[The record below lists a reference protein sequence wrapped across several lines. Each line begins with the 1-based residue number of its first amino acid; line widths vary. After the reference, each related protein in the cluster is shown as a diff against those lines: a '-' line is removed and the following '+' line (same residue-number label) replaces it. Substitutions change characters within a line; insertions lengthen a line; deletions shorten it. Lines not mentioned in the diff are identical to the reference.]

1 MPEIQMPKLS
11 DTMTEGTLVAW
22 KKKKGDKVS
31 SGEILAEI
39 ETDKAT
45 MEWESPE
52 DGVLTEIY
60 VQEGGKVNV
69 GDRIGFIVTEGEETP
84 EAEEKKKEE
93 KAEQVKAKEKKPQKE
108 TEKPAPAQK
117 KEKETPP
124 PQEKIGV
131 EAPVSGAKKAATVE
145 AGVTPAKERPTRAPL
160 QQEAEPP
167 TRRPLQTEARVKA
180 SPVARRIAGELGV
193 DLASVKGTGPEGR
206 VTETDV
212 RAAAKSKT
220 VAAPVSGANRPPPV
234 GAGVTPAKEP
244 PGQRALQQSGQTR
257 IQLSGMRRVIA
268 QRLAESLGPVPHFY
282 LNIDIDAGPLMAART
297 ELKAGGEESDT
308 ARITVNDFVLKAAVE
323 AAVKV
328 PKVNASF
335 NNDSIV
341 QYADVDLGIAVAIE
355 DGLLT
360 PVIRVAQ
367 TKSLREISTLAKDLA
382 SRARNKR
389 MKPEEFQG
397 GTFTVSNLGGMGI
410 DRFSAVIN
418 PPQGFI
424 LAVGK
429 ISKVP
434 VVDDCDQIVAGY
446 RMSIMM
452 SCDHRVVDG
461 ALGAEYL
468 KELRRLLENPALLM
482 V

>member
-11 DTMTEGTLVAW
+11 DTMTEGTLVSW

-31 SGEILAEI
+31 TGDVIAEI

-52 DGVLTEIY
+52 DGTITEIY
-60 VQEGGKVNV
+60 VEEGGKVNV
-69 GDRIGFIVTEGEETP
+69 GDKIAFIGGEGEEAP
-84 EAEEKKKEE
+84 KKEEKPKAEEKKEE
-93 KAEQVKAKEKKPQKE
+93 KKEPEKKEKKPQAE
-108 TEKPAPAQK
+108 TEKPAPADK
-117 KEKETPP
+117 KEKETA
-124 PQEKIGV
+124 PQKEK
-131 EAPVSGAKKAATVE
+131 
-145 AGVTPAKERPTRAPL
+145 KEP
-160 QQEAEPP
+160 AEPTASP
-167 TRRPLQTEARVKA
+167 ARTEEARIKA
-180 SPVARRIAGELGV
+180 SPVARRVAAELGV

-212 RAAAKSKT
+212 RGAAKSKP
-220 VAAPVSGANRPPPV
+220 VAAGVS
-234 GAGVTPAKEP
+234 PAKAQSKLAP
-244 PGQRALQQSGQTR
+244 SVKPGEGKR
-257 IQLSGMRRVIA
+257 IQLSGMRKGIA
-268 QRLAESLGPVPHFY
+268 ERLVQSLGPVPHFY
-282 LNIDIDAGPLMAART
+282 LTIEINAAPLMAARE
-297 ELKAGGEESDT
+297 ELKSAGEGADT
-308 ARITVNDFVLKAAVE
+308 AKITVNDFVLKAAVM

-335 NNDSIV
+335 DGDSIV

-360 PVIRVAQ
+360 PVIRAAQ
-367 TKSLREISTLAKDLA
+367 NKSLREISEAVKDLA
-382 SRARNKR
+382 GRARNKR

-410 DRFSAVIN
+410 DSFSAVIN

-424 LAVGK
+424 LAIGK
-429 ISKVP
+429 VTKVP
-434 VVDDCDQIVAGY
+434 VIDDSDQIVVGQ
-446 RMSIMM
+446 RMSITM

-468 KELRRLLENPALLM
+468 KELRHLLENPALLL